1 MTKEFSSPQKLYS
14 EQIDLEENLKSST
27 PMMRQ
32 YIEIKSI
39 NPDSLV
45 FYRMGD
51 FYELFFDDALLASRC
66 LGITLTKRGKHL
78 GKDIPM
84 CGVPVHTANHYI
96 QKLIKIGH
104 RIAICEQIESPLE
117 AKKRGNKSLVR
128 RNVVRLVTPG
138 TLTEDQLL
146 SPTDSNYL
154 MAVARIRT
162 EWAIAWIDISTGI
175 FKISTSNHDRLI
187 SDIMRIDPREIIF
200 SEKEL
205 SHAEY
210 KSLFETLGNVAV
222 AQPNVFFDHSI
233 SESRIADY
241 YNITTVD
248 TFGSFSQVEKTAAAA
263 AISYIKKTQMVNK
276 PTIGY
281 PEREDIQSTLFID
294 SAARSNLEIL
304 RTLSGSREQ
313 SLLKTIDYS
322 ITGAGGR
329 LFAERIASPLTDSTK
344 INTRLDSINFFIQ
357 NPILINPIQKILK
370 SSPDVPRSLSRLKI
384 GRGEPKDI
392 AVIRDGI
399 RSGIDILNL
408 FLKNDL
414 PEELRGAVEKLKKLP
429 QSLEKTLSS
438 MLSDDLPT
446 FKRDGGFL
454 RDGADASLDET
465 RSLRDQS
472 KRIIAS
478 LQLKYAEE
486 TKIKNLKIKHNNNLG
501 YFIEVTSS
509 SASVLKKDLES
520 KDRFI
525 HRQTMSNLTRFT
537 TLELI
542 DLENR
547 ITNATNSALLIELE
561 SFEILSNAIIEQSES
576 LDNASQVIA
585 IIDIS
590 IALAILAKEQN
601 YCRPIIDN
609 STNFIVKDGRHPI
622 VEKTLKQQS
631 SKPFIAND
639 CDLSCPNDKNSGKLW
654 LLTGPNMGG
663 KSTFLRQNALIVIM
677 AQMGS
682 YVPASYAHI
691 GIVDKLFSRVG
702 SADNLASGRSTF
714 MVEMIE
720 TASILNQATNQSFVI
735 LDEIG
740 RGTATLDGLSI
751 AWATIEYLHETNRCR
766 GLLATHFHE
775 LTDLSKS
782 LKRFHNATLQVSDS
796 NEGIIFL
803 HKVIPGIADHSYG
816 IQVGKLA
823 GLPNTVISRA
833 YDILKTFEK
842 LYHHNQKDMRLY
854 YPEIQTKESKNNLS
868 KNDKLFVEKIKCLNL
883 DEMSSLTALK
893 TLYAVKA
900 WTLEKYSTDEDS
912 EPLSSKQEN

>member
-1 MTKEFSSPQKLYS
+1 MTKEFSSQQESCL
-14 EQIDLEENLKSST
+14 ENIDIEKDLKSST

-39 NPDSLV
+39 NPDSLL

-51 FYELFFDDALLASRC
+51 FYELFFEDAIIASRC

-78 GKDIPM
+78 GKDVPM
-84 CGVPVHTANHYI
+84 CGIPVHTSNHYI

-104 RIAICEQIESPLE
+104 RIALCEQIETPLE
-117 AKKRGNKSLVR
+117 AKKRDKKSLVR

-138 TLTEDQLL
+138 TITEDQLL

-162 EWAIAWIDISTGI
+162 EWAIAWIDISTGV
-175 FKISTSNHDRLI
+175 FKISKSNRNRLI
-187 SDIMRIDPREIIF
+187 SDIMRIDPREVIF
-200 SEKEL
+200 SEEEL
-205 SHAEY
+205 LNSEY
-210 KSLFETLGNVAV
+210 KSLFETLGNISIP
-222 AQPNVFFDHSI
+222 QPCVFFDNAVA
-233 SESRIADY
+233 ENRIVDY
-241 YNITTVD
+241 YGITTMD
-248 TFGSFSQVEKTAAAA
+248 TFGSFSQSEKTAAAA
-263 AISYIKKTQMVNK
+263 AISYIKKTQLVDK

-281 PEREDIQSTLFID
+281 PEREDIKSILFID

-304 RTLSGSREQ
+304 HTLSGSREG
-313 SLLKTIDYS
+313 SLLKNIDYTL
-322 ITGAGGR
+322 TGGGGR
-329 LFAERIASPLTDSTK
+329 LFAERIASPLTNPQK
-344 INTRLDSINFFIQ
+344 INIRLDSINFFLKNPELVKSIQ
-357 NPILINPIQKILK
+357 TILK
-370 SSPDVPRSLSRLKI
+370 SSPDIPRALSRLKI
-384 GRGEPKDI
+384 ERGEPRDI
-392 AVIRDGI
+392 AVVRNGI
-399 RSGIDILNL
+399 RSGIDMLDAIS
-408 FLKNDL
+408 KKEI
-414 PEELRGAVEKLKKLP
+414 PEELRDAVKKLQKLP
-429 QSLEKTLSS
+429 QSLEKTLSA

-446 FKRDGGFL
+446 LKRDGGFL
-454 RDGADASLDET
+454 RDGADPSLDEA
-465 RSLRDQS
+465 RLLRDQS

-486 TKIKNLKIKHNNNLG
+486 TNIKNIKIKHNNHLG

-509 SASVLKKDLES
+509 NAKSLTKDFES

-525 HRQTMSNLTRFT
+525 HRQTMANLTRFT

-547 ITNATNSALLIELE
+547 ITNATNRALSIELE
-561 SFEILSNAIIEQSES
+561 AFETLSKAIIEHSES
-576 LDNASQVIA
+576 LNDASKVIDV
-585 IIDIS
+585 IDVS
-590 IALAILAKEQN
+590 IALTTLAREQN
-601 YCRPIIDN
+601 YCRPIVDD
-609 STNFIVKDGRHPI
+609 STKFIVKDGRHPV
-622 VEKTLKQQS
+622 VEKTLKYQS
-631 SKPFIAND
+631 SKPFITND
-639 CDLSCPNDKNSGKLW
+639 CDLSCSDDKKNGKLW

-682 YVPASYAHI
+682 YVPASSVHI

-740 RGTATLDGLSI
+740 RGTSTLDGLSI
-751 AWATIEYLHETNRCR
+751 AWATIEYLHEINLCR

-782 LKRFHNATLQVSDS
+782 LARFHNATLQVSES
-796 NEGIIFL
+796 AEGIVFL

-823 GLPNTVISRA
+823 GLPPSVISRA
-833 YDILKTFEK
+833 YEVLKTFAK
-842 LYHHNQKDMRLY
+842 LYDKNQKDVREYGQISKLP
-854 YPEIQTKESKNNLS
+854 PEESKDSIS
-868 KNDKLFVEKIKCLNL
+868 KKDLFLEKINQL
-883 DEMSSLTALK
+883 DPNEMTPLKALE
-893 TLYAVKA
+893 TLYTLKA
-900 WTLEKYSTDEDS
+900 WALEISSDNTLK
-912 EPLSSKQEN
+912 

>member
-1 MTKEFSSPQKLYS
+1 MTNDFSDPLKFVSQAMNQ
-14 EQIDLEENLKSST
+14 EDLKSST

-39 NPDSLV
+39 NPDSLL

-51 FYELFFDDALLASRC
+51 FYELFFDDACVASRC

-84 CGVPVHTANHYI
+84 CGVPIHTANHYI
-96 QKLIKIGH
+96 QRLIKTGY

-117 AKKRGNKSLVR
+117 AKKRGNKSLVQR
-128 RNVVRLVTPG
+128 SVVRLVTPG
-138 TLTEDQLL
+138 TITEDQLL

-162 EWAIAWIDISTGI
+162 EWSIAWIDISTGT
-175 FKISTSNHDRLI
+175 FKTSKSNRHRLI

-210 KSLFETLGNVAV
+210 KSLFETLGNIAI

-233 SESRIADY
+233 AERRIADY

-248 TFGSFSQVEKTAAAA
+248 TFGSFPPVEKTAVAA
-263 AISYIKKTQMVNK
+263 AISYIKKTQLVDK
-276 PTIGY
+276 ATIGY
-281 PEREDIQSTLFID
+281 PEREDINSTLYID

-304 RTLSGSREQ
+304 RTLSGNREE

-329 LFAERIASPLTDSTK
+329 LFAERIASPLTDSKK
-344 INTRLDSINFFIQ
+344 INTRLDSIDFFIQ
-357 NPILINPIQKILK
+357 NLMLAKSIQKILK
-370 SSPDVPRSLSRLKI
+370 SSPDVPRALSRLKI
-384 GRGEPKDI
+384 GRGEPKDL

-399 RSGIDILNL
+399 RSGRDILNIL
-408 FLKNDL
+408 LNNNL
-414 PEELRGAVEKLKKLP
+414 PEEIRDAVETLKKLP
-429 QSLEKTLSS
+429 ESLGKILFS
-438 MLSDDLPT
+438 MLSDNLPT
-446 FKRDGGFL
+446 FKKDGGFL
-454 RDGADASLDET
+454 RDGADSTLDET
-465 RSLRDQS
+465 RLLRDQS

-478 LQLKYAEE
+478 LQCKYAEE
-486 TKIKNLKIKHNNNLG
+486 TKIKNLKIKHNNHLG

-509 SASVLKKDLES
+509 NANILKKTSEPTN
-520 KDRFI
+520 RFI
-525 HRQTMSNLTRFT
+525 HRQTMANLTRFT

-547 ITNATNSALLIELE
+547 IANAINKALLIELE
-561 SFEILSNAIIEQSES
+561 AFDALSNAIIEKSAE
-576 LDNASQVIA
+576 LINASQVIS
-585 IIDIS
+585 IIDVS
-590 IALAILAKEQN
+590 IALAVLANEQN

-609 STNFIVKDGRHPI
+609 STKFIVQDGRHPI
-622 VEKTLKQQS
+622 VEKTLKKKF
-631 SKPFIAND
+631 SKPFIANN
-639 CDLSCPNDKNSGKLW
+639 CDLSCPKNKNCGKIW
-654 LLTGPNMGG
+654 LITGPNMGG

-682 YVPASYAHI
+682 YVPASYANI

-702 SADNLASGRSTF
+702 SADNLATGRSTF

-740 RGTATLDGLSI
+740 RGTSTLDGLSI

-782 LKRFHNATLQVSDS
+782 LERLHNATLQVSES
-796 NEGIIFL
+796 KEELIFL
-803 HKVIPGIADHSYG
+803 HKVIPGIADHSHG

-823 GLPNTVISRA
+823 GLPSTVISRA
-833 YDILKTFEK
+833 YDILKIFEK
-842 LYHHNQKDMRLY
+842 LYSHDQK
-854 YPEIQTKESKNNLS
+854 EIHPPKYQITESQNDISKESS
-868 KNDKLFVEKIKCLNL
+868 LFIEKIKEINL
-883 DEMSSLTALK
+883 DELTPLHALK
-893 TLYAVKA
+893 ELYSLKEWA
-900 WTLEKYSTDEDS
+900 LEKY
-912 EPLSSKQEN
+912 PQEKN